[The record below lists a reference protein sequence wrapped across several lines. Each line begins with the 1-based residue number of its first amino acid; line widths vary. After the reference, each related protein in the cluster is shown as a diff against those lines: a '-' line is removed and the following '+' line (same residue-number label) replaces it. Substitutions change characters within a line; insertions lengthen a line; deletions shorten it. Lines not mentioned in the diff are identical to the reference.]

1 MDWEGVLTQVIVPDG
16 GATFYH
22 IVCSQSAL
30 WAAKIILVRLDN
42 INQAAR
48 TENAGEK
55 RLLVYALPDQ
65 ASVDVASAFLR
76 EQSELD
82 VGDTVLI
89 MTYAD
94 MHDALGAIPLPAFLR
109 YAIVVLDTD
118 FGRISATLV
127 DLASRLFATWS
138 QLKKNGEAFRCAAVS
153 VSPHEWPIWADLSMT
168 QAFSMPLVTCALE
181 GCPKIDYIPPEDGN
195 DLVHMAVDTILSRA
209 TPSERATILCFASPG
224 EALMIQRALAQ
235 RSHRADPDAPAVICL
250 TVLHSNVAT
259 QWAAMSQ
266 IRGPALVV
274 LLVDPSLR
282 FLPVIEH
289 RCEYILLSPRLKLGV
304 NGRVHQAA
312 TLPTPVSRHDVD
324 LAVGMACGTRAP
336 AYSVSV
342 VGNALIELDEWE
354 ESPGSA
360 EWLSWPN
367 FPATLVSLIDQ
378 LDGST
383 LSTLGDLP
391 TNIKTVYTSPWFVE
405 TLRRLLMA
413 QLIERK
419 PPLMPGGVQTMRFQ
433 RLGSLP
439 RARQAVSFLRAGL
452 AATLPEALTLVEIA
466 AASTPAVKQTD
477 GGLVVVVKIVQK
489 IDVSY

>member
-138 QLKKNGEAFRCAAVS
+138 QLKKNGEAFRCAAV
-153 VSPHEWPIWADLSMT
+153 
-168 QAFSMPLVTCALE
+168 
-181 GCPKIDYIPPEDGN
+181 
-195 DLVHMAVDTILSRA
+195 
-209 TPSERATILCFASPG
+209 
-224 EALMIQRALAQ
+224 
-235 RSHRADPDAPAVICL
+235 
-250 TVLHSNVAT
+250 NVAT

-342 VGNALIELDEWE
+342 VGNALIELDKWE

-477 GGLVVVVKIVQK
+477 GGIHRA
-489 IDVSY
+489 Y